1 MAASDFM
8 IKAHP
13 KHSSKSATKFAVFKE
28 RSHFLKNK
36 RAASNTFGTVVTKIS
51 SAQELLSC
59 SAKKKFFIKKIIF
72 KFNFPPYVNSI
83 HESSLFGRIHFLR
96 ETIKI
101 NFLS

>member
-13 KHSSKSATKFAVFKE
+13 KHLSKSATKFAVFKE

-59 SAKKKFFIKKIIF
+59 SAKKKIFIKKIIF
-72 KFNFPPYVNSI
+72 HHMSTQYMKVHYLAESI
-83 HESSLFGRIHFLR
+83 F
-96 ETIKI
+96 
-101 NFLS
+101 